1 MCREYSSVA
10 NIYAKAIFELA
21 VEENQI
27 NLWQK
32 MLLFSVS
39 ISRDLKIKNLL
50 AGILPAEYIA
60 NIFITLCGD
69 QINLKCQNLIKIMAE
84 NKRLFLFKNVLSEY
98 INLKNNY
105 NKVLE
110 AKIISAYALNL
121 SQLKN
126 ISLFL
131 EKKFNSN
138 INLKHSIKDTII
150 DGFIIKVNNL
160 VIDMSIRNRLKQLK
174 NFLNY

>member
-1 MCREYSSVA
+1 MCKYSSVA

-21 VEENQI
+21 VKENKI
-27 NLWQK
+27 DHWQK
-32 MLLFSVS
+32 MLLFSIS

-50 AGILPAEYIA
+50 AGVLPAKYIA
-60 NIFITLCGD
+60 NVFITLCGD

-84 NKRLFLFKNVLSEY
+84 NKRLFLLKNVLSEY
-98 INLKNNY
+98 INFKNNH
-105 NKVLE
+105 NRVLE
-110 AKIISAYALNL
+110 AKIISAYVLNS

-138 INLKHSIKDTII
+138 ITLKYSIKDSII

>member
-1 MCREYSSVA
+1 MCEYSSVA
-10 NIYAKAIFELA
+10 HIYAKAIFELA
-21 VEENQI
+21 VEENKI
-27 NLWQK
+27 DLWQK
-32 MLLFSVS
+32 MLFFSVS
-39 ISRDLKIKNLL
+39 ISRDLKIKSLL
-50 AGILPAEYIA
+50 AGVLPAEYIA
-60 NIFITLCGD
+60 NVFITLCGD

-84 NKRLFLFKNVLSEY
+84 NKRLFLLKNVLLEY
-98 INLKNNY
+98 IGLKNNY
-105 NKVLE
+105 NKILE
-110 AKIISAYALNL
+110 AKIISAYELSF

-138 INLKHSIKDTII
+138 INLKHSIKDTVI

>member
-1 MCREYSSVA
+1 MCEYSSVA

-21 VEENQI
+21 VEENKI
-27 NLWQK
+27 DHWQK

-50 AGILPAEYIA
+50 AGVLPAEYIA
-60 NIFITLCGD
+60 NVFMTLCGN
-69 QINLKCQNLIKIMAE
+69 QIDLKCQNLIKIMAE
-84 NKRLFLFKNVLSEY
+84 NKRLFLLKNVLSAY
-98 INLKNNY
+98 INFKNNY
-105 NKVLE
+105 NRVLE
-110 AKIISAYALNL
+110 AKIISAYELNS

-138 INLKHSIKDTII
+138 INLKYSIKDTII

-160 VIDMSIRNRLKQLK
+160 VIDISIRNRLKQLK